1 MSSDDD
7 EVPPPLLSKKKQID
21 LAAAKR
27 KWHIETHSSKP
38 EPKEEQEEHEE
49 QEEQEYDDQPCVR
62 FGQGRGKGADILETL
77 KRSAAANS
85 SFKPIQDEEE
95 GEDDASGLIDSF
107 TDKLDEPV
115 APHSACVRRS
125 SVDSTSTISSLANE
139 LNEATSFMMAVSHPA
154 DIKMAIGIRD
164 ALNELDFSTEDGRTE
179 AIHLTKKLRQKLRPR
194 PTPACRECMNLMR
207 ECICKRAE

>member
-1 MSSDDD
+1 MSSDDE
-7 EVPPPLLSKKKQID
+7 EVPPQLLYKKKQID

-38 EPKEEQEEHEE
+38 EPKEEQEE

-62 FGQGRGKGADILETL
+62 FGQGRGKGSDILEIY
-77 KRSAAANS
+77 KRSAATN
-85 SFKPIQDEEE
+85 SFKPIQDNEDE

-107 TDKLDEPV
+107 ADKLDEPV
-115 APHSACVRRS
+115 APHSFVRRS

-139 LNEATSFMMAVSHPA
+139 LNEATSFMMAVSHPV

-194 PTPACRECMNLMR
+194 PTPACRECMNPMR
-207 ECICKRAE
+207 ECICKRS